1 MVGPTGCGKSTTL
14 GLISGLERPSL
25 GDVRLMGNIVKGID
39 PRIGYVFQ
47 SDAIFP
53 WKNVL
58 NNVVAGPLFRNQPKK
73 QALALAREWI
83 ARVGLSGFED
93 RYPHQ
98 LSGGMRKR
106 VALAQ
111 TFINEPK
118 ILLMDEPFNALD
130 VQTRTFNHTIELQAA
145 GKQMQCVIQLDI
157 APGEAEMVSSKEAAQ
172 IHSAKDL
179 VGKNLG
185 VTELGSGTQ
194 TLTTAI
200 LHNVGVEQ
208 DKVHFVPVGA
218 GDTFIAAMQ
227 QGRISAGMT
236 TEPTISRLL
245 TSGAGKV
252 LVDLRTPETTQKA
265 LNGSYPFIC
274 VFMQNDYVKQHK
286 DIVQKL
292 VTAYSDTLKWMH
304 SHSAEEIAAKMP
316 ADYYAG
322 NKDLYVT
329 ALKSQLAIFS
339 PDGKMPSDGPQSV
352 LNIENQT
359 NQTVKGKQ
367 IDLNATYTN
376 DFIK

>member
-1 MVGPTGCGKSTTL
+1 
-14 GLISGLERPSL
+14 
-25 GDVRLMGNIVKGID
+25 MGNIVKGID